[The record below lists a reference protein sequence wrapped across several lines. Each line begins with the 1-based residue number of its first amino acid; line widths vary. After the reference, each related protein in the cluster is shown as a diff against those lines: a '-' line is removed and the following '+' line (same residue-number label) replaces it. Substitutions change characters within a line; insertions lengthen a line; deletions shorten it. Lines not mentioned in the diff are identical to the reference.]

1 MASLFGKES
10 WHSALEEP
18 LIERANTETGQ
29 QSVAH
34 KLDFPRLSAALLA
47 NGLLRIA
54 SSTEGVLIGFYLAY
68 LAKLGRPVDAAL
80 LGALGVVIN
89 GAELISAIPIGI
101 LTDRIPIR
109 AVLVG
114 GALLGAVASQLF
126 GFTGLILI
134 FYISRALEGVSNASS
149 SPPLLVHLTD
159 ITQHDPATRGRVMSF
174 FQVTLLT
181 GIALGGLL
189 AGVLWTA
196 IRVYSFSVLAGIY
209 LVVAVLFYWGV
220 GPQPA
225 AKATADGQSP
235 SPKTH
240 APEHALSGFIQAL
253 KDPLV
258 RRLAPAWVAMNAIVG
273 LWLTHVSFQLSGL
286 PITGQYLTGRFTP
299 RQVGMILL
307 VYAITFAVG
316 VTLWGLVLARMDRLF
331 ALRISLVASFLLCLS
346 LFLLNNPRIWTGRLH
361 TLVLP
366 LAGLSVLAS
375 SGFTP
380 AALSYLA
387 DVVAKKEGRGS
398 AMGLYTFLF
407 GLGNLLGAALGGLLA
422 HRYAFNGLVLGSV
435 MLAAVALAGVALLS
449 NPTAAPPPIQD
460 IN

>member
-1 MASLFGKES
+1 MVERVN
-10 WHSALEEP
+10 
-18 LIERANTETGQ
+18 IEADQ
-29 QSVAH
+29 QPAVT
-34 KLDFPRLSAALLA
+34 KLDFPRLSAAILA

-68 LAKLGRPVDAAL
+68 LAKMGRPVDAVL
-80 LGALGVVIN
+80 LGTLGVVIN
-89 GAELISAIPIGI
+89 ASELLSAIPIGI

-126 GFTGLILI
+126 GFTGLIVI
-134 FYISRALEGVSNASS
+134 FYISRALEGISNASS

-159 ITQHDPATRGRVMSF
+159 ITQHDPTTRGRFMSF
-174 FQVTLLT
+174 FQVSLLT

-196 IRVYSFSVLAGIY
+196 MRVYSFSVLAGIY
-209 LVVAVLFYWGV
+209 LLVAVLFYWGV
-220 GPQPA
+220 APQKATPA
-225 AKATADGQSP
+225 AEGQSP
-235 SPKTH
+235 DKPQTP
-240 APEHALSGFIQAL
+240 AHALSGFIQAL
-253 KDPLV
+253 SDPLV
-258 RRLAPAWVAMNAIVG
+258 RRLAPAWVAMNAIIG
-273 LWLTHVSFQLSGL
+273 LWLTHISFQLSGL
-286 PITGQYLTGRFTP
+286 PIAGQYLTGRFTP

-307 VYAITFAVG
+307 VYAIAFALG
-316 VTLWGLVLARMDRLF
+316 VTLWGLVLARMDRLR
-331 ALRISLVASFLLCLS
+331 ALRISLVAMFFVCLW
-346 LFLLNNPRIWTGRLH
+346 LFLLNRPNIWTGRLH
-361 TLVLP
+361 MLVLP
-366 LAGLSVLAS
+366 LAGLSVIVG

-422 HRYAFNGLVLGSV
+422 RRYAFNGLVLGTV

-449 NPTAAPPPIQD
+449 NPPAPPPPIQG
-460 IN
+460 IKS

>member
-1 MASLFGKES
+1 M
-10 WHSALEEP
+10 EEP
-18 LIERANTETGQ
+18 LVEKVNTEADQ
-29 QSVAH
+29 QPIDT
-34 KLDFPRLSAALLA
+34 KLDFPRLSAAILA

-68 LAKLGRPVDAAL
+68 LAKMGRPVDALL
-80 LGALGVVIN
+80 LGTLGVVIN
-89 GAELISAIPIGI
+89 ASELISAIPIGI

-109 AVLVG
+109 AILVG

-126 GFTGLILI
+126 GFTGLIVI
-134 FYISRALEGVSNASS
+134 FYISRALEGISNASS

-159 ITQHDPATRGRVMSF
+159 ITQHDPTTRGRVMSF
-174 FQVTLLT
+174 FQVSLLT

-196 IRVYSFSVLAGIY
+196 LRIYAFSVLAGIY
-209 LVVAVLFYWGV
+209 LLVAVLFYWGV
-220 GPQPA
+220 SHRPA
-225 AKATADGQSP
+225 SSTATGQSP
-235 SPKTH
+235 ARPQTPK
-240 APEHALSGFIQAL
+240 HALTGFYQAL
-253 KDPLV
+253 SDPLV

-286 PITGQYLTGRFTP
+286 PISGQYLTGRFTP

-307 VYAITFAVG
+307 VYAVTFALG
-316 VTLWGLVLARMDRLF
+316 VTLWGLILARMDRLQ
-331 ALRISLVASFLLCLS
+331 ALRISLVAMLFVCLW
-346 LFLLNNPRIWTGRLH
+346 LFLLNRPFIWTGRLH
-361 TLVLP
+361 MLVLP
-366 LAGLSVLAS
+366 LAGLSVFIG

-422 HRYAFNGLVLGSV
+422 RRYAFNGLVLGTV
-435 MLAAVALAGVALLS
+435 MLAAVALAAVALLS
-449 NPTAAPPPIQD
+449 RPPAAQSPIQE
-460 IN
+460 IKS

>member
-1 MASLFGKES
+1 LIRKEN
-10 WHSALEEP
+10 WHSALEKP
-18 LIERANTETGQ
+18 LEQRVITEVDQ
-29 QSVAH
+29 QPAAAR
-34 KLDFPRLSAALLA
+34 KLDFPRLSAAILA

-54 SSTEGVLIGFYLAY
+54 SSTEGFLIGFYLAY
-68 LAKLGRPVDAAL
+68 LALHGRPVDAAL

-89 GAELISAIPIGI
+89 ASELISAIPIGI

-126 GFTGLILI
+126 AFTGLIVI
-134 FYISRALEGVSNASS
+134 FYISRALEGISNASS

-159 ITQHDPATRGRVMSF
+159 ITQHDPTTRGRVMSF
-174 FQVTLLT
+174 FQVSLLT
-181 GIALGGLL
+181 GIALGGLV

-196 IRVYSFSVLAGIY
+196 MRVYAFSVLAGIY

-220 GPQPA
+220 GPTKVSAETGHTPDSKTKAPA
-225 AKATADGQSP
+225 
-235 SPKTH
+235 
-240 APEHALSGFIQAL
+240 HALSGFIQAL
-253 KDPLV
+253 SDPLV

-286 PITGQYLTGRFTP
+286 PITGQYLTGRYTP

-307 VYAITFAVG
+307 AYAVTFALG
-316 VTLWGLVLARMDRLF
+316 VTLWGLVLARMDRLK
-331 ALRISLVASFLLCLS
+331 ALRISLIAMLFVCLW
-346 LFLLNNPRIWTGRLH
+346 LFLLNRPFIWTGRLH
-361 TLVLP
+361 MLVLP
-366 LAGLSVLAS
+366 LAGLSVIVG

-422 HRYAFNGLVLGSV
+422 RRYAFNGLVLGTV

-449 NPTAAPPPIQD
+449 NPPAASPPIQD
-460 IN
+460 IKSP

>member
-1 MASLFGKES
+1 
-10 WHSALEEP
+10 LEKP
-18 LIERANTETGQ
+18 LEQRVITEVDQ
-29 QSVAH
+29 QPAAAT
-34 KLDFPRLSAALLA
+34 KLDFPRLSAAILA

-54 SSTEGVLIGFYLAY
+54 SSTEGFLIGFYLAY
-68 LAKLGRPVDAAL
+68 LALHGRPVDAAL

-89 GAELISAIPIGI
+89 ASELISAIPIGI

-126 GFTGLILI
+126 AFTGLIVI
-134 FYISRALEGVSNASS
+134 FYISRALEGISNASS

-159 ITQHDPATRGRVMSF
+159 ITQHDPTTRGRVMSF
-174 FQVTLLT
+174 FQVSLLT
-181 GIALGGLL
+181 GIALGGLV

-196 IRVYSFSVLAGIY
+196 MRVYAFSVLAGIY

-220 GPQPA
+220 GPTKVSAETGHTPDSKTKAPA
-225 AKATADGQSP
+225 
-235 SPKTH
+235 
-240 APEHALSGFIQAL
+240 HALSGFIQAL
-253 KDPLV
+253 SDPLV

-286 PITGQYLTGRFTP
+286 PITGQYLTGRYTP

-307 VYAITFAVG
+307 AYAITFALG
-316 VTLWGLVLARMDRLF
+316 VTLWGLVLARMDRLK
-331 ALRISLVASFLLCLS
+331 ALRISLVAMFFVCLW
-346 LFLLNNPRIWTGRLH
+346 LFLLNRPFIWSGRLH
-361 TLVLP
+361 MLVLP
-366 LAGLSVLAS
+366 LAGLSVIVG

-422 HRYAFNGLVLGSV
+422 HRYAFNGLVLGTV

-449 NPTAAPPPIQD
+449 NPPAASPPIQE
-460 IN
+460 IK

>member
-1 MASLFGKES
+1 MV
-10 WHSALEEP
+10 EP
-18 LIERANTETGQ
+18 LVEKANTEAGQ
-29 QSVAH
+29 QPAVDR
-34 KLDFPRLSAALLA
+34 LDLPHLSAAILA

-54 SSTEGVLIGFYLAY
+54 SSTEGFLIGFYLAY
-68 LAKLGRPVDAAL
+68 LATHGRPVTAVL

-89 GAELISAIPIGI
+89 ASELLSAIPIGI

-126 GFTGLILI
+126 AFTGLIAI
-134 FYISRALEGVSNASS
+134 FYVSRALEGISNASS

-159 ITQHDPATRGRVMSF
+159 ITQHDPTTRGRVMSF
-174 FQVTLLT
+174 FQVSLLT
-181 GIALGGLL
+181 GIALGGLV
-189 AGVLWTA
+189 AGLLWTA
-196 IRVYSFSVLAGIY
+196 IRLYAFSALAGLY
-209 LVVAVLFYWGV
+209 LLVAVLFYWGV
-220 GPQPA
+220 RPHKASAEAGQAPA
-225 AKATADGQSP
+225 ARP
-235 SPKTH
+235 P
-240 APEHALSGFIQAL
+240 APAHPFSGFIQAL
-253 KDPLV
+253 SDPLV

-307 VYAITFAVG
+307 GYAVTFALG
-316 VTLWGLVLARMDRLF
+316 VTLWGLVLARMHRLR
-331 ALRISLVASFLLCLS
+331 ALRISLVAMFFVCLW
-346 LFLLNNPRIWTGRLH
+346 LFLLNVPRIWTGRLH
-361 TLVLP
+361 MLVLP
-366 LAGLSVLAS
+366 LAGLSVVVG

-387 DVVAKKEGRGS
+387 DVVSNKEGRGS

-422 HRYAFNGLVLGSV
+422 RRYAFNGLVLGTV
-435 MLAAVALAGVALLS
+435 MLAAVALAGLALLP
-449 NPTAAPPPIQD
+449 NPPAPPPTLQEIKS
-460 IN
+460 

>member
-1 MASLFGKES
+1 
-10 WHSALEEP
+10 LEEP
-18 LIERANTETGQ
+18 LVERVNTETGQ
-29 QSVAH
+29 QPAVA

-54 SSTEGVLIGFYLAY
+54 SSTEGFLIGFYLAY
-68 LAKLGRPVDAAL
+68 LATHGRPVDAAL

-89 GAELISAIPIGI
+89 ASELLSAIPIGI

-126 GFTGLILI
+126 AFTGLIAI
-134 FYISRALEGVSNASS
+134 FYISRALEGISNASS

-159 ITQHDPATRGRVMSF
+159 ITEHDPTTRGRVMSF
-174 FQVTLLT
+174 FQVSLLT
-181 GIALGGLL
+181 GIALGGLV

-196 IRVYSFSVLAGIY
+196 IRIYAFSVLAGLY
-209 LVVAVLFYWGV
+209 LLVAVLFYWGV
-220 GPQPA
+220 RPHKGSPA
-225 AKATADGQSP
+225 AGHLPDTQ
-235 SPKTH
+235 TH
-240 APEHALSGFIQAL
+240 TPAHALSGFFQAL
-253 KDPLV
+253 SDPLV

-307 VYAITFAVG
+307 GYAITFALG
-316 VTLWGLVLARMDRLF
+316 VTLWGLVLARMHRLR
-331 ALRISLVASFLLCLS
+331 ALRISLVAMFFVCLW
-346 LFLLNNPRIWTGRLH
+346 LFLLNLPSIWSGRLH
-361 TLVLP
+361 NVVLP
-366 LAGLSVLAS
+366 LAGLSVIVG

-387 DVVAKKEGRGS
+387 DVVGKKEGRGS

-422 HRYAFNGLVLGSV
+422 RRYAFNGLVLGTV
-435 MLAAVALAGVALLS
+435 MLAAVALAGLALLS
-449 NPTAAPPPIQD
+449 NPPAAPSPMQEIKS
-460 IN
+460 

>member
-1 MASLFGKES
+1 MFGKEI

-18 LIERANTETGQ
+18 IIERANTEANQ
-29 QSVAH
+29 QPSVK
-34 KLDFPRLSAALLA
+34 KLDFPRLSAAILA

-68 LAKLGRPVDAAL
+68 LAKMGRPVDAAL

-89 GAELISAIPIGI
+89 GAELLSAIPIGI

-126 GFTGLILI
+126 GFTGLIVI
-134 FYISRALEGVSNASS
+134 FYISRALEGISNASS

-159 ITQHDPATRGRVMSF
+159 ITQHDPTTRGRVMSF
-174 FQVTLLT
+174 FQVSLLT

-209 LVVAVLFYWGV
+209 LLVAVLFYWGV
-220 GPQPA
+220 SPRTSPQ
-225 AKATADGQSP
+225 ADGQSP
-235 SPKTH
+235 NPQTQ
-240 APEHALSGFIQAL
+240 APAHALSGLFQAL
-253 KDPLV
+253 NDPLV
-258 RRLAPAWVAMNAIVG
+258 RRLAPAWVAMNAIIG

-286 PITGQYLTGRFTP
+286 QISGQYLTGRFTP

-307 VYAITFAVG
+307 VYAITFALG
-316 VTLWGLVLARMDRLF
+316 VTLWGLVLARMDRLR
-331 ALRISLVASFLLCLS
+331 ALRISLIAMLFVCLW
-346 LFLLNNPRIWTGRLH
+346 LFLLNRPYIWTGRLH
-361 TLVLP
+361 MLVLP
-366 LAGLSVLAS
+366 LAGLSVFIG

-422 HRYAFNGLVLGSV
+422 HRYAFNGLVLGTV
-435 MLAAVALAGVALLS
+435 MLAAVALAGVALL
-449 NPTAAPPPIQD
+449 PKPPAAPSQMQEIKS
-460 IN
+460 